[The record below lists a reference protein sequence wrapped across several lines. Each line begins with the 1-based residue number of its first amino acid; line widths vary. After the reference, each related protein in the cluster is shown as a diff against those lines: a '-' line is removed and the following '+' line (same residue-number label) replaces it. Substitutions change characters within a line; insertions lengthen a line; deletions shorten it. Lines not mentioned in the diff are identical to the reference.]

1 MAFFCD
7 GRAEHSPNQCLQQR
21 KLPSCRCHSPA
32 QTPACGLPN
41 PLGPRPCPPTPT
53 PCLPAATGLV
63 RGRPTT
69 RRPAARRPLSPASSP
84 VLNAQCTCILHAIS
98 SHLLLRAL
106 ASLLALRPRWSCLGI
121 SFFFFFDCAAS
132 LALPCP
138 ALPWPPLRLRLEP
151 FLVAIDGPVCAC
163 AVLRLWVT
171 LTPTRC
177 PRAFVRQ
184 VAALPAPAPQRRPV
198 AAGHSTHLAPDPSTR
213 RPLPL
218 PPGPPAVVI
227 VAPSQQATARALKP
241 LRLPR
246 NPPAQ

>member
-1 MAFFCD
+1 MPSAKKASELSLSFPRPDPCL
-7 GRAEHSPNQCLQQR
+7 RLAESTW
-21 KLPSCRCHSPA
+21 
-32 QTPACGLPN
+32 TPALP
-41 PLGPRPCPPTPT
+41 PHPYS
-53 PCLPAATGLV
+53 LPACCDWAGEGQADDKETS
-63 RGRPTT
+63 
-69 RRPAARRPLSPASSP
+69 SPASAQPSFQP
-84 VLNAQCTCILHAIS
+84 SAQCAMHLHPPCDFVPS
-98 SHLLLRAL
+98 PP
-106 ASLLALRPRWSCLGI
+106 PRSGKFARTETPLVLPGHFF
-121 SFFFFFDCAAS
+121 FFFFFDCAAS